1 MKLARQFKFQIALDR
16 HLLWTHESLNEP
28 AILSESNPLAFFP
41 GSDRGAPLLARAEDL
56 LIVASFV
63 FDTPELDKLGE
74 MNTETHPLVP
84 VRYA

>member
-16 HLLWTHESLNEP
+16 HLLWTHEP

-41 GSDRGAPLLARAEDL
+41 VSDRGAPLLARAENL

-74 MNTETHPLVP
+74 MNTETNPLVP